1 MVKFNET
8 LDVQEEV
15 QAKSLEKL
23 SQNIR
28 NETSMSV
35 SKTEKMMQKTPL
47 LEAKLAMLNK
57 HIDAV
62 HKMTT
67 NNQADAN

>member
-67 NNQADAN
+67 SNQADAN